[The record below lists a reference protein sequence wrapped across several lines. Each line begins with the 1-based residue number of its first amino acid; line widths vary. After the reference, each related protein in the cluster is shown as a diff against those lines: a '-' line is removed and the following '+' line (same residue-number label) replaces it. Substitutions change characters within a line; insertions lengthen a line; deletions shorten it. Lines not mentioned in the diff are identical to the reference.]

1 MEKLIKWMN
10 EKIAPGLTKITDHPF
25 IASINDGFNLALPS
39 ILVGVFVMIANVLR
53 DYIPAIPDLSPIQNF
68 SFGFMGLFIVFG
80 IAYKYVERKSGDIA
94 KVEAGFLAM
103 GAYLILS
110 GAVVVADTGMLQI
123 IFERVG
129 AAGIFLSVVAGLLT
143 GAVVVF
149 FTKKNFFGRKG
160 ALPPFITTWFNG
172 MASAFIVLIVSW
184 LCTYQFGL
192 DIYSIIEKVF
202 GPLVSAGQSFTGF
215 VMINGIGIF
224 LYAFGISPWA
234 LASIMFPIMLTGIA
248 ENAELVAQGL
258 APMNINTMEAGMAF
272 VYLGGMGM
280 TLMLNFFMLRSKSK
294 KLRTLGKTTILPS
307 IMNINE
313 PMVFGIPIAWNPTL
327 MIPFIINGFL
337 IPAIVYL
344 VLNAGLVTIPS
355 QPFWLWFLP
364 VGISTYLVTLDWR
377 SLILLAITLAVSGL
391 VYYPFFK
398 MYEKQVLHKEEEIS
412 GKE

>member
-1 MEKLIKWMN
+1 MDKFIKWMN
-10 EKIAPGLTKITDHPF
+10 EKVAPVLTKVTDHPL

-39 ILVGVFVMIANVLR
+39 ILVGVFVMIANILR
-53 DYIPAIPDLSPIQNF
+53 DYVPAMPDLSPIQNL
-68 SFGFMGLFIVFG
+68 SFGLMGLFVVFG
-80 IAYKYVERKSGDIA
+80 ITYKYVERKAGDVA
-94 KVEAGFLAM
+94 KVEAGFLAI
-103 GAYLILS
+103 GAYLMLS
-110 GAVVVADTGMLQI
+110 GAIVVGDTGMFDVAFDRL
-123 IFERVG
+123 G
-129 AAGIFLSVVAGLLT
+129 AAGIFLAVVSGLLT

-160 ALPPFITTWFNG
+160 HLPPFITTWFNG
-172 MASAFIVLIVSW
+172 MASAFVVLLISW
-184 LCTYQFGL
+184 ILTYQLGL
-192 DIYSIIEKVF
+192 DIYAIIEIVF
-202 GPLVSAGQSFTGF
+202 GPLVAAGQSFAGF
-215 VMINGIGIF
+215 VMINGVGIF

-234 LASIMFPIMLTGIA
+234 LASIMFPIMMTGIA

-258 APMNINTMEAGMAF
+258 APININTMEAGMAF

-294 KLRTLGKTTILPS
+294 KLKALGRTTILPS
-307 IMNINE
+307 VLNINE
-313 PMVFGIPIAWNPTL
+313 PMVFGVPIAWNPTL

-337 IPAIVYL
+337 IPAIVYI

-377 SLILLAITLAVSGL
+377 SLILLAVTLAVSGL

-398 MYEKQVLHKEEEIS
+398 IYEKQILEKEETSE
-412 GKE
+412 KE